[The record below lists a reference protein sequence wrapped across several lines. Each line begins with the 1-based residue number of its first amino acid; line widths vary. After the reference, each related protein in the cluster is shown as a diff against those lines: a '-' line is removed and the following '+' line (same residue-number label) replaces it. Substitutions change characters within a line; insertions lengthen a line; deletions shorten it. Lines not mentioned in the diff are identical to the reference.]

1 MYGDEEEK
9 SGFKTF
15 ISRCH
20 KLIIWLKPFGLMWK
34 LSSKISLGTTWL
46 PTSHTLVKV
55 YVIDC
60 QYFTL
65 LVVGRKNDTKEGHI
79 ARIFIVMIDYSP

>member
-15 ISRCH
+15 ISRCN

-34 LSSKISLGTTWL
+34 LSSRISLGTDLATL
-46 PTSHTLVKV
+46 PPTLW
-55 YVIDC
+55 
-60 QYFTL
+60 
-65 LVVGRKNDTKEGHI
+65 
-79 ARIFIVMIDYSP
+79 